1 VVVGAGFGGLTAV
14 RALAAAS
21 ADVTLID
28 QHNFHTFSPLL
39 YQVATAVL
47 GPDDIAPSVRGVV
60 RRESNAAFQMA
71 RVIGVDLDARR
82 VLLADG
88 EPVPY
93 DYLVLAAG
101 AVSSDFGVP
110 GVREHALPLKSL
122 DDAIRVRTTVLSQF
136 EAADRDHALIER
148 GALRVVVAG
157 GGPTG
162 VELSGALAELFTK
175 VLAKDFDT
183 LDVDRAEVVLV
194 EATGALLGAFSAQS
208 QTEAVR
214 ELEARGV
221 QIRLNTAIAS
231 VDSDGVELADG
242 TRIASRV
249 VIWCAGVKA
258 NPLADEL
265 HLPQT
270 ARGEIDVAR
279 DLSVPSHPEV
289 FVIGDLAGAR
299 DRNGRLYPQLAPVA
313 MQQARHVAR
322 SIARRQRGKRARR
335 FRYVDKGTM
344 ATIGRRSA
352 VAELPLGIR
361 LGGTLGWLSWLGL
374 HLVFLV
380 GFRNRIVV
388 FVNWAWNYLTWDRG
402 NRIIIPPS
410 DPPAPRLAVH
420 GDHQQRGRASFRDD
434 HRRSPR

>member
-14 RALAAAS
+14 RALAGVS
-21 ADVTLID
+21 AHVTLID

-39 YQVATAVL
+39 YQVATAAL

-60 RRESNAAFQMA
+60 RREPNAEFQMA
-71 RVIGVDLDARR
+71 RVVGVDLDARR
-82 VLLADG
+82 VLLAEG
-88 EPVPY
+88 ESVQY
-93 DYLVLAAG
+93 DFLILAAG

-122 DDAIRVRTTVLSQF
+122 HDAIRIRTTVLSQF
-136 EAADRDHALIER
+136 EAADRDHALIDR

-183 LDVDRAEVVLV
+183 LAVDRAEVVLV
-194 EATGALLGAFSAQS
+194 EATGALLGTFSARS
-208 QTEAVR
+208 QVEAVR

-249 VIWCAGVKA
+249 VVWCAGVKA
-258 NPLADEL
+258 NPLADQL

-270 ARGEIDVAR
+270 ARGEIDVAE
-279 DLSVPSHPEV
+279 DLSVASHPDV
-289 FVIGDLAGAR
+289 FVIGDLASAR
-299 DRNGRLYPQLAPVA
+299 DRKGRPYPQLAPVA

-380 GFRNRIVV
+380 GFRNRVVV

-402 NRIIIPPS
+402 NRIIIPPK
-410 DPPAPRLAVH
+410 
-420 GDHQQRGRASFRDD
+420 
-434 HRRSPR
+434 